1 MTFSGS
7 QRERP
12 LLACLFDSS
21 PLFDVAT
28 LILRAAK
35 DVKYFRPT
43 RAWGW
48 ESAPNSVVTLFAAKR
63 ARCLADPV
71 VSRVGTSEAAG
82 LAESAGGLAALICRL
97 HDNAKA
103 NKVCSPARPLSCI
116 ENRIFELN
124 RLDAGPPV
132 LRQRFAKCSDLRWP
146 PFNAAR
152 RHGCNTLD
160 PAPVLRKRP
169 SVSRTWPTSGA
180 SPQRVPTHNRWRAH
194 RAYGHDAA
202 RKSPFRPELCA
213 IVKVKV
219 PDSWQN
225 FRYYSSLDSIA
236 LELAIDTRRM
246 LRQAPSGGTRTLLNG
261 LPQSGN
267 GTK

>member
-48 ESAPNSVVTLFAAKR
+48 ESAPNFVVTLFAAKR

-103 NKVCSPARPLSCI
+103 NKVCSPVGLDCI
-116 ENRIFELN
+116 ETAFSNE
-124 RLDAGPPV
+124 RLDAGIRQV
-132 LRQRFAKCSDLRWP
+132 LGSAV
-146 PFNAAR
+146 AA
-152 RHGCNTLD
+152 L
-160 PAPVLRKRP
+160 
-169 SVSRTWPTSGA
+169 
-180 SPQRVPTHNRWRAH
+180 
-194 RAYGHDAA
+194 
-202 RKSPFRPELCA
+202 
-213 IVKVKV
+213 
-219 PDSWQN
+219 
-225 FRYYSSLDSIA
+225 
-236 LELAIDTRRM
+236 
-246 LRQAPSGGTRTLLNG
+246 
-261 LPQSGN
+261 
-267 GTK
+267 